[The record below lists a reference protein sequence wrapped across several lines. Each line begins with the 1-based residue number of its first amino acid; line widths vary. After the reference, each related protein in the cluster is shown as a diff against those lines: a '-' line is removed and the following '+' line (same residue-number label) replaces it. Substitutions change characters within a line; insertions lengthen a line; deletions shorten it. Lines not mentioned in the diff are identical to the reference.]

1 MKERGILMD
10 SRVFRN
16 AMGNFATGIT
26 IVTTESEGEIH
37 GMTVN
42 AFMSVSLDP
51 MLVVVSIDE
60 KASMYDTMQKTKKY
74 AISFL
79 KEDQTEYSMIFAD
92 QQPGKEKVEYD
103 RLDGQPVLK
112 NALTTIAC
120 DVQDM
125 VIAGDHMLFI
135 GKVTDIAI
143 NEGDPLLYFGGNY
156 RKLEDIQ

>member
-1 MKERGILMD
+1 MD

-26 IVTTESEGEIH
+26 IVTTESNGEVH

-51 MLVVVSIDE
+51 MLVVVSIDN
-60 KASMYDTMQKTKKY
+60 KASMYEILQKTKKY
-74 AISFL
+74 AVSFL
-79 KEDQTEYSMIFAD
+79 KEDQTDYSMIYAD
-92 QQPGKEKVEYD
+92 QIAGKDKVEYD

-112 NALTTIAC
+112 DALTTIAC

-135 GKVTDIAI
+135 GKVTDIALH
-143 NEGDPLLYFGGNY
+143 EGDPLLYFGGNY
-156 RKLEDIQ
+156 RTLKDIE